1 MHYTFDATSPIDA
14 VVTLMMGELVITADD
29 VTEVTVDVEPTQP
42 DRPADVR
49 AAENTAVDLSNGRLT
64 VIQKRE
70 NLVSTWVNKSWSID
84 VHIRVPKRSR
94 FEAKSAYGNIQVR
107 GPLGRSSLTT
117 SYGSIAAGDADELA
131 AKTSYGEINVDR
143 ASGTTS
149 LTGSSV
155 SVGEV
160 YGNVKVK
167 CSQGAAVVDLVMG
180 HLEVVSSF
188 GNIEVRKLMGDID
201 ARTAH
206 GVVRIGDGV
215 SGDATLV
222 TSHGDIEVGI
232 RQGTL
237 TWLDLDTKAGT
248 VRNELSATEPQGDD
262 DGDTADRLKVTART
276 NHGSV
281 RAFRASAL

>member
-1 MHYTFDATSPIDA
+1 MRYTFDATNAIDA
-14 VVTLMMGELVITADD
+14 TATLMMGELVITASD

-42 DRPADVR
+42 DHPSDVR
-49 AAENTAVDLSNGRLT
+49 AAENTAVDFSNGRLT

-94 FEAKSAYGNIQVR
+94 FEVKSSYGNIRVR
-107 GPLGRSSLTT
+107 GHLGRSTLTT
-117 SYGSIAAGDADELA
+117 SYGNITAGDADELT
-131 AKTSYGEINVDR
+131 AKTSHGEITLDR
-143 ASGTTS
+143 AGGTTS
-149 LTGSSV
+149 LTATSV
-155 SVGEV
+155 SISEV
-160 YGNVKVK
+160 YGNAKVK
-167 CSQGAAVVDLVMG
+167 CSQGHAVVGLVMG

-188 GNIEVRKLMGDID
+188 GNIEARRLMGDID

-206 GVVRIGDGV
+206 GIIRIGDGI

-237 TWLDLDTKAGT
+237 TWLDLDTKAGS
-248 VRNELSATEPQGDD
+248 VRNELIAAEDQNDDD
-262 DGDTADRLKVTART
+262 DGTPDRLKVTART

-281 RAFRASAL
+281 RAFRAAVL